1 MSNVLNNLK
10 NKLMDRALSNLFGGI
25 GDAVFGDG
33 GKNKGILGGFLGGI
47 FGKKAQGGPVTGGR
61 SYVVGE
67 RGPEIFTP
75 RGSGNITANNKLGG
89 SVNINVNVD
98 ASGSEV
104 EGSDARGNEL
114 GQQIAIAIQSEII
127 KQKRSGGLLAP

>member
-1 MSNVLNNLK
+1 MATFPSIEPLYNTQETVK
-10 NKLMDRALSNLFGGI
+10 QD
-25 GDAVFGDG
+25 
-33 GKNKGILGGFLGGI
+33 
-47 FGKKAQGGPVTGGR
+47 
-61 SYVVGE
+61 Y
-67 RGPEIFTP
+67 
-75 RGSGNITANNKLGG
+75 ITVKLGG